1 MFLLFL
7 KAPTFKEQRVGL
19 FKNDLIYPFRRYSSE
34 DGRSKFPSIVQALVM
49 VTDGKFPR
57 LHAIGKSFV
66 GVSLDKDQE
75 FRGPSCHF
83 HESELTFKT

>member
-1 MFLLFL
+1 
-7 KAPTFKEQRVGL
+7 
-19 FKNDLIYPFRRYSSE
+19 
-34 DGRSKFPSIVQALVM
+34 M